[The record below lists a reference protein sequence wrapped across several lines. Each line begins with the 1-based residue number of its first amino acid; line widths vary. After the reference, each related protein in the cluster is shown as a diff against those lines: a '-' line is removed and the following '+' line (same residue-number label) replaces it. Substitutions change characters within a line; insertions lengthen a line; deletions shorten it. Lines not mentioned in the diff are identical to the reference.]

1 MVSVEER
8 MKVLNL
14 LQTGA
19 ITPEQAAQL
28 LQAMDSGRAA
38 PAAPSEAPPASTSGA
53 PASIPGADS
62 TSGAPAS
69 IPGAAAWEDI
79 QAPADFDAAEP
90 AASAA
95 PVSAAPPAS
104 AVSWPAASFPDAPA
118 QTGVRARWL
127 RVRVSDMK
135 TGRPRVNVRLPL
147 TLVGFG
153 LKMGRHFAPEMEGMD
168 MEELTR
174 VLQTGEPGPFV
185 DVYDEDD
192 GEHVEVFLE

>member
-28 LQAMDSGRAA
+28 LQAMDSGRST
-38 PAAPSEAPPASTSGA
+38 PPVSPAPPAPPVPASA
-53 PASIPGADS
+53 PAWDDA
-62 TSGAPAS
+62 
-69 IPGAAAWEDI
+69 
-79 QAPADFDAAEP
+79 QAPADFDAQPP
-90 AASAA
+90 AP
-95 PVSAAPPAS
+95 PVSPAPPVA
-104 AVSWPAASFPDAPA
+104 AVSFPEAPA
-118 QTGVRARWL
+118 KPGVRARWL
-127 RVRVSDMK
+127 RVRVSDMH
-135 TGRPRVNVRLPL
+135 TGKPRVNVRLPL

-153 LKMGRHFAPEMEGMD
+153 LKMGRQFAPEMEGMD
-168 MEELTR
+168 IEELTR